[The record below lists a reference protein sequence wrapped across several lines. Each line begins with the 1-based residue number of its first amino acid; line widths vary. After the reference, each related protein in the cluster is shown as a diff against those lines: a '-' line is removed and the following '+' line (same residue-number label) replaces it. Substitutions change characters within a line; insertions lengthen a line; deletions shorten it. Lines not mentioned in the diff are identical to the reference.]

1 MDRTKL
7 DLSKKRM
14 AEVKQKIIFELI
26 DNGEYYD

>member
-1 MDRTKL
+1 MSTTQL
-7 DLSKKRM
+7 DLSKKKM

>member
-1 MDRTKL
+1 MDKTKL